1 MNVIFQINGGLGK
14 SVMATSVC
22 KSIKIK
28 YPESKLIVITGYP
41 DVFLNNPNV
50 DKCFKH
56 TELKYFYTDYI
67 ENQDFLFFGQ
77 EPYMTN
83 EHIKKEKHLIQTWC
97 ELLDVPFVQDHGE
110 IFLTS
115 REIQF
120 YSRKHSFQKPILVL
134 QTSGSAGDIAY
145 NWTRDIPPAIVQ
157 KIINAFKD
165 QYEIV
170 HVRNENQISYDGAN
184 SFTDNIRAVSVM
196 IHLSNK
202 RIFMDSCCQHIAA
215 AFNLPSNVLW
225 VTTDPKVF
233 GYESH
238 NNILAN
244 PETRP
249 TSLKDSFLSKYE
261 LVGNISDFPYTDE
274 SEIFNSQSLIQSFI

>member
-1 MNVIFQINGGLGK
+1 MNIIFQINGGLGK

-28 YPESKLIVITGYP
+28 YPESKLILITAYP

-50 DKCFKH
+50 DKCFRH
-56 TELKYFYTDYI
+56 NELKYFYKDYV

-77 EPYMTN
+77 DPYMTN

-97 ELLDVPFVQDHGE
+97 EMFDLPFVQNHGE
-110 IFLTS
+110 FFLTS

-120 YSRKHSFQKPILVL
+120 YSRKHSFKKPILVL

-145 NWTRDIPPAIVQ
+145 NWTRDISPTTSSV
-157 KIINAFKD
+157 IIDAFKD
-165 QYEIV
+165 QYSIV
-170 HVRNENQISYDGAN
+170 HVRNENQISYNDTN
-184 SFTDNIRAVSVM
+184 SFTDNIRAVAVM
-196 IHLSNK
+196 IQLSDK
-202 RIFMDSCCQHIAA
+202 RILMDSCCQHIAA

-233 GYESH
+233 GYDLH
-238 NNILAN
+238 NNIVAQ
-244 PETRP
+244 PETSSI
-249 TSLKDSFLSKYE
+249 SLKDSFLTKYE
-261 LVGNISDFPYTDE
+261 LIGNISDFPYNNE
-274 SEIFNSQSLIQSFI
+274 SEIFESKLLVQSLI